1 MTETDRSGFYTG
13 FVADHYDLLVPEDEG
28 GSYVFFENV
37 IREAGG
43 PALELACGTGRPILA
58 FRSKGLDVEGIDSSA
73 DMLER
78 CRRKAREMGVEV
90 ALHEQR
96 MESFELD
103 RRFRTVFVVSG
114 SFMLLPDDESVLRS
128 LRAIHRHLEPG
139 GRVYLAMHLP
149 ALGKGFQ
156 PGRDWVVN
164 RKATREDGKVAQC
177 LARLARFDEA
187 ERVFET
193 TLRYQLL
200 DDGEVEYEEDRDFLL
215 HWHTQPQFPALLEEA
230 GFEDVRALRDDGEPS
245 EPDDHA
251 FNFVGRRPET
261 A

>member
-28 GSYVFFENV
+28 GSYVFFENA

-96 MESFELD
+96 M
-103 RRFRTVFVVSG
+103 
-114 SFMLLPDDESVLRS
+114 DEAAMEMANLNLAVANPAHAPHSPGDGDGLNEAEEHGQHGRS
-128 LRAIHRHLEPG
+128 SK
-139 GRVYLAMHLP
+139 YNK
-149 ALGKGFQ
+149 LGKLSPRASSGVDAGGG
-156 PGRDWVVN
+156 PCG
-164 RKATREDGKVAQC
+164 
-177 LARLARFDEA
+177 LA
-187 ERVFET
+187 
-193 TLRYQLL
+193 
-200 DDGEVEYEEDRDFLL
+200 
-215 HWHTQPQFPALLEEA
+215 
-230 GFEDVRALRDDGEPS
+230 S
-245 EPDDHA
+245 
-251 FNFVGRRPET
+251 
-261 A
+261 